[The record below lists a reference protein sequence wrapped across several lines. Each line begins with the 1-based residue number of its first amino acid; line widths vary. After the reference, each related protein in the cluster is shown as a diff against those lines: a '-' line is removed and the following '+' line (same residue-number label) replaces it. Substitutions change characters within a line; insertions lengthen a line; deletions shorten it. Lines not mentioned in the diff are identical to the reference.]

1 MKDEPTELQDL
12 LRLKRYEQPSEEYFE
27 DFVDE
32 FHRRQREDLLK
43 CSARSLFAERVSV
56 WLREMGMAKWA
67 YGAGLAYA
75 LLMVGFLLWPR
86 DGGVEHQ
93 ANTPVLS
100 GGSRTLEQVEFLQPL
115 NFDGSAEREAAE
127 PKEF

>member
-1 MKDEPTELQDL
+1 MNNESTEVQDL

-27 DFVDE
+27 EFVDE

-43 CSARSLFAERVSV
+43 CSARSLFAERVTV

-67 YGAGLAYA
+67 YGVGLAYA
-75 LLMVGFLLWPR
+75 ALMVGFLLWPR
-86 DGGVEHQ
+86 DGADHQ

-100 GGSRTLEQVEFLQPL
+100 GGGRTLEPVEFLQPL
-115 NFDGSAEREAAE
+115 NFDGPADREAAE

>member
-1 MKDEPTELQDL
+1 MNNESTEVQNL
-12 LRLKRYEQPSEEYFE
+12 LRLKRYEQPSDRYFE
-27 DFVDE
+27 EFVDE

-43 CSARSLFAERVSV
+43 CSARSLFAERVTV

-75 LLMVGFLLWPR
+75 ALMAGFLLWPK
-86 DGGVEHQ
+86 GGADHQ
-93 ANTPVLS
+93 ANSPALPAG
-100 GGSRTLEQVEFLQPL
+100 GGSVERVELLEPL
-115 NFDGSAEREAAE
+115 NFNGPARREAAE